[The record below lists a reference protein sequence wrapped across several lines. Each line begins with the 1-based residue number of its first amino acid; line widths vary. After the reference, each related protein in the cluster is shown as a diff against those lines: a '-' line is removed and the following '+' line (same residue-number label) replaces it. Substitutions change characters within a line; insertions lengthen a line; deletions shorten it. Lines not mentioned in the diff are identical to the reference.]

1 MKIFGE
7 KEDKII
13 KSFQAS
19 EIKFAV
25 YGLGKMGLPLAAII
39 AEKGGKVIGV
49 DVDKTT
55 VESIN
60 KGECH
65 VYGEPGLAEMV
76 ARNVKNGRLTATTD
90 LVRAAQEA
98 DVMIII
104 VPVFLDS
111 DKKADLSI
119 ITSVSKS
126 IAKGMKPGDFVITE
140 CTLPPR
146 TTKDVI
152 LPILLESGLKQ
163 GQFGLAHCPERVSSG
178 RTIQDITEAYPK
190 VVGGIDE
197 KSAETAVG
205 IYRVINTN
213 GVIKVSDATTAEAVK
228 VFEGVYRDVNIALAN
243 ELVKACDEI
252 GIDAIEA
259 FTVANTQ
266 PYSHIHMPGPGVG
279 GHCIPVYPYFI
290 TENVKSDT
298 SLLKLA
304 RKINDE
310 MPQYTVNLLKRGLN
324 KAGLTLESSSILVL
338 GVTFRGD
345 VKETRCSPAQ
355 SIIDILKKGG
365 AQVFAYDPLLEKE
378 VEQMGAIPHGID
390 DFSDIDA
397 IIVAADY
404 KEFKNIDWTSIQM
417 RHKILIDGK
426 RTISPSVREHGFIFY
441 GIGVK

>member
-1 MKIFGE
+1 MKIFKE

-13 KSFQAS
+13 KSFQTS
-19 EIKFAV
+19 EITFAV

-39 AEKGGKVIGV
+39 ADKGGKVIGV
-49 DVDKTT
+49 DTDENIVDGL
-55 VESIN
+55 N
-60 KGECH
+60 KGKCH
-65 VYGEPGLAEMV
+65 VLGEPGLAEMV
-76 ARNVKNGRLTATTD
+76 AENAKNNRLTATTD
-90 LVRAAQEA
+90 PVKAAQEG

-104 VPVFLDS
+104 VPVFLDN

-119 ITSVSKS
+119 ITSVSEN
-126 IAKGMKPGDFVITE
+126 IAKGMKPGDFIITE

-146 TTKDVI
+146 TTNDVI

-178 RTIQDITEAYPK
+178 RAIQDITEAYPK
-190 VVGGIDE
+190 IVGGIDE
-197 KSAETAVG
+197 KSAETAAAL
-205 IYRVINTN
+205 YKVINTN
-213 GVIKVSDATTAEAVK
+213 GVIKVSDAATAEAVK

-243 ELVKACDEI
+243 ELAKACDEI
-252 GIDAIEA
+252 GIDAVEA
-259 FTVANTQ
+259 FKAANTQ

-310 MPQYTVNLLKRGLN
+310 MPQYAVDLLKRGL
-324 KAGLTLESSSILVL
+324 KEAGVEPKSSNILIL
-338 GVTFRGD
+338 GVTSRGG

-355 SIIDILKKGG
+355 SIINILKKEG
-365 AQVFAYDPLLEKE
+365 AQVFAYDPLLKE
-378 VEQMGAIPHGID
+378 DVKQMGAVFHGIENL
-390 DFSDIDA
+390 SDIDA
-397 IIVAADY
+397 IIIAADY
-404 KEFKNIDWTSIQM
+404 KEFKNLDWENIQM

-426 RTISPSVREHGFIFY
+426 QIVSPSIRKYGFIFH